1 MQLLQPKEGKD
12 SKEQHTMLMD
22 MTEHQVMDEDY
33 AILKTTRPRHAAN
46 PTEELLVETD
56 VTLAQVRKITK
67 EYGEK
72 YGEIDTRALAELRD
86 THIRVIPCPAH
97 KNDPKGWVH
106 KTVPLLEK
114 TAARGKLK
122 AAS

>member
-1 MQLLQPKEGKD
+1 
-12 SKEQHTMLMD
+12 MLME

-33 AILKTTRPRHAAN
+33 AVLITTRPRQAAS

-56 VTLAQVRKITK
+56 VTIAQVRKITVD
-67 EYGEK
+67 YGEK
-72 YGEIDTRALAELRD
+72 MGRIDSKALAQIRD

-97 KNDPKGWVH
+97 RSDPKGWVH
-106 KTVPLLEK
+106 KKVPLLSNPS
-114 TAARGKLK
+114 RQPNLQ